1 MSEGKWLIFNSH
13 IIDKVE
19 EITEKL
25 ESDIQKEKETN
36 SEDRYSGDYPWEC
49 LLEQIK
55 QIGTEH
61 KRDYVNTDMCFYE
74 EYELDVVQ
82 HTEKHFPQWVG
93 IFNQTDVEKDKKRM
107 EELKEESKVK
117 LPNID
122 HDNQTKPYIYM
133 K

>member
-55 QIGTEH
+55 QIGTEPVSYTH
-61 KRDYVNTDMCFYE
+61 LTLPTTD
-74 EYELDVVQ
+74 
-82 HTEKHFPQWVG
+82 
-93 IFNQTDVEKDKKRM
+93 
-107 EELKEESKVK
+107 
-117 LPNID
+117 
-122 HDNQTKPYIYM
+122 
-133 K
+133 